1 MSGAA
6 WPRAS
11 DEDGIWR
18 HARIQCIPPIQ
29 IPMTMEIG
37 TIGATLEVV
46 TPGVAKQ
53 VVRVTELPFLIGR
66 GSEAGNHLQLDDRR
80 ISRRCAAI
88 VAVGDGYRLE
98 DRGNGAG
105 VFVNGV
111 KVEQKMLRDGDVIDF
126 GLEDC
131 CEIVFRN
138 ASDQASIDDMLSRL
152 GSLPE
157 VTGPQSTKGL
167 SRLNLLLEA
176 TSLLHSQLPLDS
188 VLGSMLQHAIVI
200 THADRGLLMEPEEGG
215 PLKVRLARD
224 GKGEALPPESFTPSQ
239 TALKQALDRRAAV
252 ITDDLNL
259 ADAALQNAAS
269 IVVQGLR
276 AVVVIP
282 LYASLRAEADESE
295 TRDLGQL
302 LGVLYLDARH
312 VTAFTAL
319 DRQILDALGAQAAS
333 ILDNARL
340 VERER
345 ERQRM
350 EQEMTIARVIQQ
362 ALVPQG
368 LRDFPHL
375 AVTGGHAPCHE
386 VGGDYYDVFPVS
398 ENRTAVLIADVAG
411 KGIGAAL
418 LTAVLQGALSGMTIG
433 ADPVQVFNH
442 INQFLCEHSG
452 TGRYA
457 TMFFATVA
465 RDGTLE
471 YISGGHPP
479 PLLLRKGEVTE
490 LFGGGS
496 FPVGLIEGAEYTST
510 KVQLEPDD
518 TLVMYSDG
526 VTEAE
531 NKSRTLFGTE
541 RLCEALAG
549 RQQDSI
555 EELRRHIVERV
566 NEWSRG
572 TAQSDDIT
580 VLIVRYRTP
589 A

>member
-1 MSGAA
+1 MSMDTA
-6 WPRAS
+6 
-11 DEDGIWR
+11 
-18 HARIQCIPPIQ
+18 
-29 IPMTMEIG
+29 
-37 TIGATLEVV
+37 TIGASLEVV
-46 TPGVAKQ
+46 FPGRATE
-53 VVRVTELPFLIGR
+53 VVRITQLPFLIGR
-66 GSEAGNHLQLDDRR
+66 GAEAGNHLQLDDRR
-80 ISRRCAAI
+80 ISRKCAAI
-88 VAVGDGYRLE
+88 VSGTDGYRVE
-98 DRGNGAG
+98 DRGNGQG
-105 VFVNGV
+105 VFVNGH
-111 KVEQKMLRDGDVIDF
+111 KIEQKLLQNGDVIDF

-131 CEIVFRN
+131 CEIVFRA
-138 ASDQASIDDMLSRL
+138 ASDQASIDEMLSRI

-157 VTGPQSTKGL
+157 VAAPQQTGGL

-176 TSLLHSQLPLDS
+176 TSLLHSQLPLES
-188 VLGSMLQHAIVI
+188 VLGSMLQHAIAI
-200 THADRGLLMEPEEGG
+200 THADRGLLLEPDDGG
-215 PLKVRLARD
+215 SLKVRLARD
-224 GKGEALPPESFTPSQ
+224 GKGSSLPPESFTPSQ

-276 AVVVIP
+276 AVVAIP
-282 LYASLRAEADESE
+282 LYASPRADGNGAAAA
-295 TRDLGQL
+295 GQL
-302 LGVLYLDARH
+302 LGVLYLDSRH
-312 VTAFTAL
+312 VTAFSAL
-319 DRQILDALGAQAAS
+319 DRQILDALGAQATS

-350 EQEMTIARVIQQ
+350 EQEMTIARDIQQ

-368 LRDFPHL
+368 LRDFPYL
-375 AVTGGHAPCHE
+375 AVTGGHNPCHE
-386 VGGDYYDVFPVS
+386 VGGDYYDVFPMS
-398 ENRTAVLIADVAG
+398 EDRTAFLIADVAG

-457 TMFFATVA
+457 TMFFATIA

-471 YISGGHPP
+471 YIPAGHPP
-479 PLLLRKGEVTE
+479 PLLLRQGKVSE
-490 LFGGGS
+490 LFDGGS
-496 FPVGLIEGAEYTST
+496 FPVGLISGAEYTST

-518 TLVMYSDG
+518 TLVMFSDG

-531 NKSRTLFGTE
+531 DRDRELFGTE

-549 RQQDSI
+549 RQKDSI
-555 EELRRHIVERV
+555 EDLRRHVLDRV
-566 NEWSRG
+566 NAWSSG

>member
-1 MSGAA
+1 MLESVH
-6 WPRAS
+6 PRS
-11 DEDGIWR
+11 
-18 HARIQCIPPIQ
+18 PVS
-29 IPMTMEIG
+29 META
-37 TIGATLEVV
+37 TIGVSLEVV
-46 TPGVAKQ
+46 FPGRATQ
-53 VVRVTELPFLIGR
+53 VVQITQLPFLIGR
-66 GSEAGNHLQLDDRR
+66 GAEAGNHLQLDDRR
-80 ISRRCAAI
+80 ISRKCAAI
-88 VAVGDGYRLE
+88 VSGTDGYRLE
-98 DRGNGAG
+98 DRGNGQG

-111 KVEQKMLRDGDVIDF
+111 KVEQKLLRDGDVIDF
-126 GLEDC
+126 GLADC
-131 CEIVFRN
+131 CEIVFRTL
-138 ASDQASIDDMLSRL
+138 SEQASIDAMLSRL
-152 GSLPE
+152 GSFPE
-157 VTGPQSTKGL
+157 ITGPQQTGGL

-176 TSLLHSQLPLDS
+176 TSLLHSHLPLES
-188 VLGSMLQHAIVI
+188 VLGSMLQHAIAI
-200 THADRGLLMEPEEGG
+200 THADRGLLLEPDEGG
-215 PLKVRLARD
+215 LPKVRLARD
-224 GKGEALPPESFTPSQ
+224 GKGGSLPPESFTPSQ
-239 TALKQALDRRAAV
+239 TALKQALDRHAAV

-282 LYASLRAEADESE
+282 LYAAPRAEADESE
-295 TRDLGQL
+295 AQGPGQL
-302 LGVLYLDARH
+302 LGVLYLDSRH

-350 EQEMTIARVIQQ
+350 EQELTIARDIQQ
-362 ALVPQG
+362 ALVPHG

-375 AVTGGHAPCHE
+375 AVTGGHNPCHE
-386 VGGDYYDVFPVS
+386 VGGDYYDVFPLS
-398 ENRTAVLIADVAG
+398 EDRTAVLIADVAG

-457 TMFFATVA
+457 TMFFATIA

-471 YISGGHPP
+471 YIPAGHPS
-479 PLLLRKGEVTE
+479 PLLLRKGEVSE
-490 LFGGGS
+490 LFDGGS
-496 FPVGLIEGAEYTST
+496 FPVGLIDGAEFTST

-518 TLVMYSDG
+518 TLVMFSDG

-531 NKSRTLFGTE
+531 DKDRTLFGTE
-541 RLCEALAG
+541 RLCEALKG
-549 RQQDSI
+549 RQRDSI
-555 EELRRHIVERV
+555 EDLRQHLLERIGQ
-566 NEWSRG
+566 WSRG

-580 VLIVRYRTP
+580 MLIVRYCTP